1 MHNDGFL
8 FRKYVESHKLNKTQL
23 AKKLGMSKQNIYQLF
38 KSRKFEPDTIAG
50 IEKIIGVKWKDIKDV
65 NIVVNIEGEEKQTNG
80 AVVNEPEVPYGRAY
94 LEESVRNLS
103 ETEKINARNIERL
116 ISLLEFKIGFV
127 GQPDLPEPGQEGTAM
142 AVKNKSGHKDRT

>member
-1 MHNDGFL
+1 MHTDGFY
-8 FRKYVESHKLNKTQL
+8 FRHYVDAKKLNKTDL

-38 KSRKFEPDTIAG
+38 RSRVFEKATIDN
-50 IEKIIGVKWKDIKDV
+50 IEKVTGAKWKDIKNV
-65 NIVVNIEGEEKQTNG
+65 NIVVKVDGEEKQTNG